1 MGEGRLMAYFTHASG
16 RLIGKGGDD
25 TWLLRRSD
33 GEIPARVRL
42 LMSHDD
48 MGLSCTYVP
57 PMIVTL
63 HA

>member
-33 GEIPARVRL
+33 GV
-42 LMSHDD
+42 DTC
-48 MGLSCTYVP
+48 SCAVAYV
-57 PMIVTL
+57 
-63 HA
+63 A